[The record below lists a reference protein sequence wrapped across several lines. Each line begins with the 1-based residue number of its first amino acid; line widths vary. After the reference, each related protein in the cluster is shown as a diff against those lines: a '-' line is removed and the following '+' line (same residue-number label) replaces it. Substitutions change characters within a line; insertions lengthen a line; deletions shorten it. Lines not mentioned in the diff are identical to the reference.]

1 MEKLAW
7 REYVRLLLSY
17 AVFTPNDDESWT
29 VEVPAL
35 PGCVTWGHTRAEAA
49 QMIEDAMEGWLVT
62 ALRFGDPIPA
72 VGGFTLAHA
81 ADAESD
87 EVEYASTEA

>member
-29 VEVPAL
+29 VEVPGL
-35 PGCVTWGHTRAEAA
+35 PGCVTWGQTRADSA

-62 ALRFGDPIPA
+62 ALRFGDPIP
-72 VGGFTLAHA
+72 VVDGVTMAHA
-81 ADAESD
+81 PDAQWD
-87 EVEYASTEA
+87 EVAYASTEA